1 MIWLYI
7 ATPSSNIFQTGNRCP
22 EFSFHQGISNG
33 AQWYP
38 LRGGMQDFN
47 YFYSNCIE
55 LTFELSCCKYPEVKA
70 LKTEWKLN
78 LNSMITFLE
87 MAQIGIKGLVIDR
100 KTGRPIK
107 GR

>member
-1 MIWLYI
+1 M
-7 ATPSSNIFQTGNRCP
+7 
-22 EFSFHQGISNG
+22 
-33 AQWYP
+33 
-38 LRGGMQDFN
+38 RGGMQDFN

-87 MAQIGIKGLVIDR
+87 MAQMGIKGLVIDR
-100 KTGRPIK
+100 KTKIPIK
-107 GR
+107 GKIDSKNLKYILVSGQSSYELFRADHKKEIV